1 MLTWLLSLILSFLST
16 TPTSPSTPPKPDTAV
31 FQTEIQ
37 GISNTGKPGEKSI
50 IIEDIL
56 MN

>member
-1 MLTWLLSLILSFLST
+1 MLTWLLSLILSFFS
-16 TPTSPSTPPKPDTAV
+16 TSPTYTSTPPKPDASV

-37 GISNTGKPGEKSI
+37 GVSNTGKPGEKSI
-50 IIEDIL
+50 VIEDVL